1 MVHKTYIIPGLSK
14 FIDNTVLA
22 QYPPTS
28 LKRILAAGALS
39 LYLQQNSGLI
49 DAVITN
55 PLFAGLK
62 ITDDHNMV
70 NIELVR
76 DVLKSEINKAG
87 YMRIR
92 FPILGDVDFTADD
105 IDILYTSIVSM
116 SNSPHPITPPILN
129 REG

>member
-14 FIDNTVLA
+14 FIDTSILS

-28 LKRILAAGALS
+28 LKRILAAGAIS
-39 LYLQQNSGLI
+39 LYLQQNSNLI
-49 DAVITN
+49 DVVVNN
-55 PLFAGLK
+55 PLFTGLK
-62 ITDDHNMV
+62 IIDEHNMM

-87 YMRIR
+87 YMRIK

-105 IDILYTSIVSM
+105 IDTLYSNIMAVS
-116 SNSPHPITPPILN
+116 NTPHPITPPILN
-129 REG
+129 